1 MHLLIRH
8 PLASAVDFL
17 TDRLVIY
24 FNMLSSYKN
33 HIFFCL
39 RFQKLKESGLE
50 LAKNLKKNGI
60 FEIALEPLTINI
72 FK

>member
-1 MHLLIRH
+1 
-8 PLASAVDFL
+8 
-17 TDRLVIY
+17 
-24 FNMLSSYKN
+24 MLSSYKK

-60 FEIALEPLTINI
+60 FEIALEPLAINI